1 MAVMNVKE
9 LARASLLAVLAAVP
23 LSLFLSKPAE
33 AQWVVVDP
41 SNLVENTLNELN
53 TLQTQLNTVQIQVN
67 QATQIANQVTQLAHE
82 TTNLVNLPTSMVNQ
96 LLSAYMNAYRSLNQT
111 WTSINGFASNLQN
124 MVNRY
129 EAMFPNRQ
137 GSSSGTLTPTM
148 ALQQTQGF
156 LTQVRNDLQGVG
168 KMVAQVSQQMPQTQA
183 NLQTAV
189 QALNSSTGADS
200 SIQSTGQIEAVVAQQ
215 IAQTNS
221 LILAMNQAQLSM
233 MAQQTQDRDDAA
245 KRHSDLTVHMA
256 AAPASPVP
264 YVP

>member
-1 MAVMNVKE
+1 MTVMKGKMIV
-9 LARASLLAVLAAVP
+9 RASLAAVMGSMP
-23 LSLFLSKPAE
+23 MLLISSKPAE
-33 AQWVVVDP
+33 AQLAVIDP
-41 SNLVENTLNELN
+41 ANLYQNTMNELN

-67 QATQIANQVTQLAHE
+67 QATQIAQKVTSLAHE
-82 TTNLVNLPTSMVNQ
+82 VTNLVNLPAKMVNQ
-96 LLSAYMNAYRSLNQT
+96 LLSAYMQAYMSLNQT
-111 WTSINGFASNLQN
+111 WTSINGFATNLQT
-124 MVNRY
+124 MVSRY
-129 EAMFPNRQ
+129 EKMFPNRQ
-137 GSSSGTLTPTM
+137 TSGGTLTPAM

-168 KMVAQVSQQMPQTQA
+168 KMVAQVSQQMPQTQT

-221 LILAMNQAQLSM
+221 LILAMNQAQLSA
-233 MAQQTQDRDDAA
+233 MAQQVQDRDDAA
-245 KRHSDLTVHMA
+245 KRHTDLSVQMA
-256 AAPASPVP
+256 AAPANPVP